1 MNILYGV
8 PSEGMGH
15 ATRSKV
21 IIDHLLKKHNVQ
33 IVTSDRAFTFLSK
46 YFPDRVHRIDGFHLA
61 YKNAALSFGDTVFNL
76 LKNAPKNL
84 LRNFQQYMNIVNNF
98 EIDLVIS
105 DFESFTH
112 FYAKIQKKPLIS
124 IDNMQV
130 IDRCS
135 LDISVP
141 HDEKLN
147 HALAKS
153 IISGKVFH
161 ADSYLI
167 TSFFRP
173 PIRKKYTNY
182 IPSIIREEIVSAK
195 RTVEDHIVVYQTSTS
210 QKNLVSL
217 LQALPN
223 ERFFVYGFHTE
234 EQHGN
239 VYLKQFSEVEFV
251 HHLASAKAVL
261 SNGGFSL
268 LSEAVYLHK
277 PIFSVPIKNQ
287 FEQFVNASYV
297 EKLGFGRH
305 FEKFTSDNLKA
316 FLFDLKLFQA
326 SLKHYT
332 QKGNEEAFES
342 IDREIDRVMS

>member
-21 IIDHLLKKHNVQ
+21 IIDHLLKQHNVQ
-33 IVTSDRAFTFLSK
+33 VVTSDRAFTFLSQH
-46 YFPDRVHRIDGFHLA
+46 FPNRIHRIDGFHLA
-61 YKNAALSFGDTVFNL
+61 YKNAALSFGATVLNT

-84 LRNFQQYMNIVNNF
+84 LRNFHQYINIVNNF
-98 EIDLVIS
+98 DIDLVIS

-112 FYAKIQKKPLIS
+112 FYAKLHKKSLIS

-130 IDRCS
+130 IDRCA
-135 LDISVP
+135 LDIIIP
-141 HDEKLN
+141 REEKLN
-147 HALAKS
+147 YGLAKS

-173 PIRKKYTNY
+173 PIRKKHTDY
-182 IPSIIREEIVSAK
+182 IPSIIREEILSAK
-195 RTVEDHIVVYQTSTS
+195 KTIKDHIVVYQTSTS
-210 QKNLVSL
+210 QKNLIPL
-217 LQALPN
+217 LQSLPN
-223 ERFFVYGFHTE
+223 EHFIVYGFHKE

-239 VYLKQFSEVEFV
+239 VTLKEFSEVGFV
-251 HHLASAKAVL
+251 HHLASSKAVL

-287 FEQFVNASYV
+287 FEQFVNASYI
-297 EKLGFGRH
+297 EKLGYGRG
-305 FEKFTSDNLKA
+305 FEKFSSDNLKA
-316 FLFDLKLFQA
+316 FLFDLKLFQE
-326 SLKHYT
+326 SLSHYS
-332 QKGNEEAFES
+332 QKGNEETFAS
-342 IDREIDRVMS
+342 IDREIVRVTS